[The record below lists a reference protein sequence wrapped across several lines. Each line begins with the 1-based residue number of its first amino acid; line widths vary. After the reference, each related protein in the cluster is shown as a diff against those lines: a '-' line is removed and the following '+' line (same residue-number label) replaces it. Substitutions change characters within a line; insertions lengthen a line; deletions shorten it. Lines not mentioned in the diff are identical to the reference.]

1 MDSQNMRY
9 HGSKRRCIYLRF
21 AHIHTVILFY
31 FIELTMLLSA
41 SFTCLDAC
49 CHGLRLPVF
58 NKETTYL
65 LTYLMRSSSRWRC
78 QHSSSATRTQ
88 PTPEFHQTCRTWV
101 SDWPPVLSPLLMTP
115 LQAKSLPCVVSRS
128 RWNDDDFS
136 HIQTVI
142 DRLLLSS
149 QLSDVNR

>member
-1 MDSQNMRY
+1 
-9 HGSKRRCIYLRF
+9 LRF
-21 AHIHTVILFY
+21 AHIYTVILFY

-65 LTYLMRSSSRWRC
+65 LTYLMRSSSRWRR

-88 PTPEFHQTCRTWV
+88 PTDAANSRVSSDMQNVSIRLATGTFTTANDTTAGEEPSMCRVCLT
-101 SDWPPVLSPLLMTP
+101 SHAAGEMTMTFRTYR
-115 LQAKSLPCVVSRS
+115 QSLTDCFCHHS
-128 RWNDDDFS
+128 WAM
-136 HIQTVI
+136 
-142 DRLLLSS
+142 
-149 QLSDVNR
+149 